1 MALLDDFHHELKKRT
16 RGDLRTDAVN
26 CVLYSTD
33 ASIYQVMPLG
43 VLIPETVDDV
53 QAAIELAAQYQVP
66 LLPRTGGSSL
76 AGQAVNAALVIDFSR
91 HLDAIL
97 EVNADEQWVRVQ
109 PGVVLDV
116 LNAHLQPLGWQFGP
130 DPASSNRACMGGI
143 VANNATG
150 SHSILYGMTVDHLL
164 EMNVMLND
172 GSAAR
177 LAPWNEAEL
186 AQMMSGNGRLATL
199 TRALYQLVQDPG
211 HQKVI
216 DTQTPRHWRR
226 CGGYNL
232 DRLLNAPNTDNAS
245 GSLRPGV
252 HDRIPKDPRFN
263 LAALLCGAEGTL
275 GVMTE
280 LKFRLTPRPKLTAL
294 AVLGFATTHAALT
307 AVPTLLE
314 TNPSAVELLDN
325 RQLQLCRLNSA
336 TNRQLNSFIEGDP
349 HCLLIVEF
357 YGQSQGELQAKL
369 AGLATHVKGQGVAA
383 TAVTPILQP
392 QQQANVWAVRKG
404 GLGLLMSLPGDAK
417 PIPFIEDSA
426 VPVAHL
432 AAYVDKLTDFCAD
445 LGTELAVYAHA
456 SAGCL
461 YIRPLINTKKAE
473 EVAKMPHIARFVVD
487 LLRGYGGAW
496 SSEHGDGRSRSW
508 LNETFFGP
516 DLYSLYQQVKHIFDP
531 DNIFNP
537 GNIVHAGPMTENLR
551 FGESYTVIPLQTHLD
566 FQAEQGFDRAVEM
579 CNGAGA
585 CRQQANG
592 VMCPSFMVT
601 REEEHSTRGRA
612 NVLRAALSG
621 TLPPAALTSPRMYAV
636 MALCVACKAC
646 KSECPSSVDM
656 AKIKTEFLAH
666 YYAVHGRPLRDYLF
680 AHMEAI
686 SRMSSG
692 PLAPLANGSLRNRLV
707 RQVMARTMGITA
719 LRPLPAF
726 ARQPFTVWHKR
737 HYANRHFHAAD
748 RQVVLFA
755 DTLSTYHYPQIPIA
769 ATEVLAA
776 AGCRVILPGVTD
788 SGRPAFSKGMMAVAR
803 TLAHRVLAALTPFA
817 EQGLPILFLEP
828 SDLSMLI
835 DDYVTLLPADGR
847 VPLVAAQCLSFEQYI
862 MQLVAAG
869 AWHLPFTD
877 EARPVMLHGHC
888 HQKALTGTAVTKQ
901 LLGLP
906 PHYTVTELDT
916 SCCGLAGSFGYE
928 AEHADISLKM
938 AERRLLPAIRAADPQ
953 TIIAAPGVSCRQQIM
968 YGAGRAARHPAE
980 VLRDA
985 LDLSENGKFSR
996 T

>member
-1 MALLDDFHHELKKRT
+1 MALLDEFCHELRKRT
-16 RGDLRTDAVN
+16 QGELRTDAIN

-97 EVNADEQWVRVQ
+97 EVNAEEQWARVQ
-109 PGVVLDV
+109 PGVVLDA

-150 SHSILYGMTVDHLL
+150 SHSILYGMTADHLL

-186 AQMMSGNGRLATL
+186 GQILAGNGRLATI
-199 TRALYQLVQDPG
+199 TQALYQLVQDPG
-211 HQKVI
+211 HQEVI

-232 DRLLNAPNTDNAS
+232 DRLLPPPNTEKPSTPLPS
-245 GSLRPGV
+245 GVRL
-252 HDRIPKDPRFN
+252 PKDPRFN
-263 LAALLCGAEGTL
+263 LASLLCGAEGTL
-275 GVMTE
+275 AVMTE
-280 LKFRLTPRPKLTAL
+280 LTLRLTPRPKLTAL
-294 AVLGFATTHAALT
+294 AVLGFATTQAALT

-314 TNPSAVELLDN
+314 VDPAAVELLDS
-325 RQLQLCRLNSA
+325 RQLQLCRLNPA
-336 TNRQLNSFIEGDP
+336 TNRQLNSFIEGAP

-357 YGQSQGELQAKL
+357 YGQSQAELQAKL
-369 AGLATHVKGQGVAA
+369 AELAIHVKRQGVAA
-383 TAVTPILQP
+383 TAVTPILHP

-404 GLGLLMSLPGDAK
+404 GLGLLMSLRGDTK

-432 AAYVDKLTDFCAD
+432 AAYVDQLTDFCAD

-461 YIRPLINTKKAE
+461 HIRPLINTKKAE
-473 EVAKMPHIARFVVD
+473 EVAKMPHIARFAVA

-516 DLYSLYQQVKHIFDP
+516 DLYSLYQQVKQIFDP
-531 DNIFNP
+531 DNMFNP
-537 GNIVHAGPMTENLR
+537 GNIVNAAPMTQNLR
-551 FGESYTVIPLQTHLD
+551 FGESYTAIPLQTQLD
-566 FQAEQGFDRAVEM
+566 FQVEQGFDRAVEM

-585 CRQQANG
+585 CRKQASG

-621 TLPPAALTSPRMYAV
+621 ILPPAALTSTRMYAV
-636 MALCVACKAC
+636 MDLCVACKAC

-680 AHMEAI
+680 AHMGAI

-692 PLAPLANGSLRNRLV
+692 LLAPLANSSLRNGLV
-707 RQVMARTMGITA
+707 RQVMARTVGITA
-719 LRPLPAF
+719 SRPLPAF
-726 ARQPFTVWHKR
+726 ARQSFTAWHR
-737 HYANRHFHAAD
+737 RRYSRRHFHTAD

-755 DTLSTYHYPQIPIA
+755 DPLSTYHYPHIAIA

-788 SGRPAFSKGMMAVAR
+788 SGRPAFSKGMLALAR
-803 TLAHRVLAALTPFA
+803 KKARRVLTTLTPFA
-817 EQGLPILFLEP
+817 EQGLPIIFLEP

-835 DDYVTLLPADGR
+835 DDYAALLPADGR
-847 VPLVAAQCLSFEQYI
+847 VPLVAAHCLSFEQYI

-869 AWHLPFTD
+869 TWLLPFTD
-877 EARPVMLHGHC
+877 KARLVMLHGHC
-888 HQKALTGTAVTKQ
+888 HQKALSGTAVTRQ
-901 LLGLP
+901 VLGLP
-906 PHYTVTELDT
+906 PHYTVMELDT

-928 AEHADISLKM
+928 AEHAEISLKM
-938 AERRLLPAIRAADPQ
+938 AERRLLPAVRAADPQ
-953 TIIAAPGVSCRQQIM
+953 AIIAAPGVSCRQQILF
-968 YGAGRAARHPAE
+968 GAGRAAWHPAE
-980 VLRDA
+980 VLWAA
-985 LDLSENGKFSR
+985 LDLPETDQFSR